1 MRPQAICQQRKDEKC
16 GDLLSPQHRRH
27 AAMDHGQHAQRDSR
41 ENQPSLFQPPSARTL
56 SDHILYLL
64 LRPIYIHYNR
74 LMKRGQGERREMVIL
89 YNQYHSY
96 VRVAREIGRSASCVR
111 YNVMMKN
118 APKVVRDTFPDTV
131 RK

>member
-1 MRPQAICQQRKDEKC
+1 
-16 GDLLSPQHRRH
+16 
-27 AAMDHGQHAQRDSR
+27 
-41 ENQPSLFQPPSARTL
+41 
-56 SDHILYLL
+56 
-64 LRPIYIHYNR
+64 
-74 LMKRGQGERREMVIL
+74 MKRGQGERREMVIL